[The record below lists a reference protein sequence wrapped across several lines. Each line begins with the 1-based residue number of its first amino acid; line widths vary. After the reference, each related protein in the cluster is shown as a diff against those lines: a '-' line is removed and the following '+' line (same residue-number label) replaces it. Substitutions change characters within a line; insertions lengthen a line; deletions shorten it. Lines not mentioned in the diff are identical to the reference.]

1 MFNVRYNVMNIES
14 LNSFAGVR
22 GGFRGECKDVYFVR
36 ALGAGPDYIKE
47 IEDMDR
53 LLTERMRSGQ
63 GQYFRLTQ
71 LPRLAAIEDSS
82 FYSGAYEEWLL
93 SGRKKCHTRR
103 ISAGDVLETVAG
115 EALDSI
121 AQTFRKL
128 VPNTNDTFE
137 KTLVVKILFWL
148 DFIADNLS
156 GSWTEGKS
164 CKLVLSGSLKKQEY
178 LFAYFMTMLGLDV
191 LLLLPEMDAQVP
203 EGLLA
208 LSASFV
214 AGPMGAAA
222 INAYDAG
229 RYDRQDT
236 RQNDIPST
244 AGLSVAS
251 NTTQARVVNVRRPER
266 DQRTAQ
272 AAASRVIIP
281 QRGSTTAVPPRQSTA
296 PGAPQRD
303 TEMAFEE
310 LAMLAASIVMIAVHD
325 NKGEVIGTGSGIMI
339 SEDGYILTNNHV
351 ASGGRFYSVRIEDDE
366 KIYRTDEV
374 IKYNSVLDLAIIRI
388 DRRLRPL
395 PVYNGRRKLV
405 RGQKVVAIG
414 SPLGLFNSVSDGII
428 SGFRLIDNVDMIQF
442 TAPISHGSSG
452 GAVLNMYGQVIG
464 ISTAGFDNGQN
475 INLAVGYEFI
485 NTFISGFVN

>member
-1 MFNVRYNVMNIES
+1 MQ
-14 LNSFAGVR
+14 A
-22 GGFRGECKDVYFVR
+22 
-36 ALGAGPDYIKE
+36 
-47 IEDMDR
+47 
-53 LLTERMRSGQ
+53 
-63 GQYFRLTQ
+63 
-71 LPRLAAIEDSS
+71 
-82 FYSGAYEEWLL
+82 
-93 SGRKKCHTRR
+93 
-103 ISAGDVLETVAG
+103 
-115 EALDSI
+115 
-121 AQTFRKL
+121 FRKL
-128 VPNTNDTFE
+128 VPDTNDTLE
-137 KTLVVKILFWL
+137 KNLVVKALFWL

-156 GSWTEGKS
+156 GSWIEGKS
-164 CKLVLSGSLKKQEY
+164 CKLVLSGIFKKQEY

-191 LLLLPEMDAQVP
+191 LLLLPKEDAQVP

-208 LSASFV
+208 LSASFT
-214 AGPMGAAA
+214 AGPMGAVA
-222 INAYDAG
+222 ILPYDAG
-229 RYDRQDT
+229 RYDRQET
-236 RQNDIPST
+236 RQNDIPSQGRIS
-244 AGLSVAS
+244 AAS
-251 NTTQARVVNVRRPER
+251 NDTQARVVNVRRPER

-272 AAASRVIIP
+272 AAAARVMMP
-281 QRGSTTAVPPRQSTA
+281 QRGSAAARPPMPSTA

-303 TEMAFEE
+303 TELAFEE
-310 LAMLAASIVMIAVHD
+310 LATLAASIVMIAVHD

-464 ISTAGFDNGQN
+464 ISTAGFDSGQN

-485 NTFISGFVN
+485 NTFISGFVK